1 MADRFVAA
9 SAGPVLALLAERFP
23 EWHKNTLRERVRL
36 GCVEVNGAAVLRHDH
51 PVAAGD
57 EVTIL
62 AKADATPD
70 RRRASALPVLFEDE
84 DLIAIDK
91 PAGLLSV
98 ASDDERTRT
107 ALAVV
112 REQVGRGGPRG
123 ALWPAHRL
131 DRETSGVLLFAKSR
145 EVLDAVQAAWP
156 DVRKVYA
163 AVVEGV
169 PEPPVGEVD
178 LPLREDRGLFVRAG
192 RHPDAKPAR
201 TRYRTLEAGRGRTLL
216 EVELDTGRKH
226 QIRVHLATIGHP
238 VVGDDRYGARA
249 PRLCLH
255 AARLELR
262 HPKTGLPI
270 VIEAPMPAAMR
281 TALAAR

>member
-23 EWHKNTLRERVRL
+23 EWHKNTLRERLRL
-36 GCVEVNGAAVLRHDH
+36 GCVEVNGAPIVRHDH
-51 PVAAGD
+51 PVEIGD
-57 EVTIL
+57 EVAVL
-62 AKADATPD
+62 AKADGVPD
-70 RRRASALPVLFEDE
+70 RRRASALTVLFDDQ
-84 DLIAIDK
+84 DLIAVDK

-107 ALAVV
+107 ALATL
-112 REQVGRGGPRG
+112 REQIGRGGPRG

-145 EVLDAVQAAWP
+145 DVLESVQTAWP
-156 DVRKVYA
+156 DVRKVYV

-169 PEPPVGEVD
+169 PAPPSGEVD
-178 LPLREDRGLFVRAG
+178 LPLREDRSLFVRAG
-192 RHPDAKPAR
+192 RHPDAKPAC
-201 TRYRTLEAGRGRTLL
+201 TRYRTLEVGRGRALL

-238 VVGDDRYGARA
+238 VVGDDRYGTRA

-262 HPKTGLPI
+262 HPKSGAPL
-270 VIEAPMPAAMR
+270 VIEAPMPAVLR